1 MSVVEWVLL
10 NTLDDASRREVL
22 SVCRRRKFA
31 RGEVVFHEGDP
42 GDTLHLIAKGH
53 VAVRTTTPRG
63 DQALI
68 RVLGP
73 GDFFGELSVVAPAPR
88 NATIACLDATETLGL
103 HREAFDELRSK
114 HPGVDAVLMHAL
126 IAEVRRLSVQLSQAL
141 YLPVESRVWR
151 RVADL
156 TRLYETTSG
165 DTIIIPL
172 TQEDVAHMAGTTRP
186 TANKVLR
193 AGEEKGVLRISRGCI
208 EILDVAALAKL
219 AR

>member
-1 MSVVEWVLL
+1 VVEWVLL

-31 RGEVVFHEGDP
+31 RGEIVFHEGDP

-73 GDFFGELSVVAPAPR
+73 GDFFGELAVLAPAPR
-88 NATIACLDATETLGL
+88 NATVACLDATETLGL
-103 HREAFDELRSK
+103 HREAFDELRGK

-141 YLPVESRVWR
+141 YLPAEARVWK

-156 TRLYETTSG
+156 TKLYETTSS
-165 DTIIIPL
+165 DIITIPL

-208 EILDVAALAKL
+208 EILDVAALAKF

>member
-1 MSVVEWVLL
+1 MGWALL
-10 NTLDDASRREVL
+10 DTLDEAERREVL
-22 SVCRRRKFA
+22 SACRRRKFA

-68 RVLGP
+68 RVLGA
-73 GDFFGELSVVAPAPR
+73 GDFFGELAVIAPAPR
-88 NATIACLDATETLGL
+88 NATIDCLDATETLGL
-103 HREAFDELRSK
+103 HRDAFYELRAN

-126 IAEVRRLSVQLSQAL
+126 IAEVRRLSAHLSQAL
-141 YLPVESRVWR
+141 YLPAESRVWK

-156 TRLYETTSG
+156 TRLYETAANDVVT
-165 DTIIIPL
+165 IPL
-172 TQEDVAHMAGTTRP
+172 TQEDVAQMAGTTRP
-186 TANKVLR
+186 TANQVLR
-193 AGEEKGVLRISRGCI
+193 SGEEKGVLRISRGRI
-208 EILDVAALAKL
+208 EILDIAALTKL

>member
-1 MSVVEWVLL
+1 
-10 NTLDDASRREVL
+10 
-22 SVCRRRKFA
+22 
-31 RGEVVFHEGDP
+31 VFHEGDP

-68 RVLGP
+68 RVLGA
-73 GDFFGELSVVAPAPR
+73 GDFFGELAVIAPAPR
-88 NATIACLDATETLGL
+88 NATICCLDATETLGL
-103 HREAFDELRSK
+103 HRDAFAELRAK
-114 HPGVDAVLMHAL
+114 DPGVDAVLMQAL
-126 IAEVRRLSVQLSQAL
+126 IAEVRRLSAQLSQAL
-141 YLPVESRVWR
+141 YLPAESRVWK

-156 TRLYETTSG
+156 TRLYETAANDVVT
-165 DTIIIPL
+165 IPL

-193 AGEEKGVLRISRGCI
+193 SGEEKGVLRISRGRI
-208 EILDVAALAKL
+208 EVLDVAALTKL